1 MVFAGVVKTMLACR
15 LVFWRLISA
24 LRVQAVVL
32 VAIMQHIPP
41 REMQHVKVTCRRANR
56 RTSQVILEA
65 GSFCS
70 RVSTR
75 VTKETVAVGSSFAV
89 TFGIVERRRIVATK
103 AAASTAVGMT
113 ASDGPFPGSRTAAC
127 TGVNATAPLMMY
139 RFRPRISTMED
150 AALRGRE

>member
-1 MVFAGVVKTMLACR
+1 MVFAGVVKTMLTS
-15 LVFWRLISA
+15 FTGLISA

-41 REMQHVKVTCRRANR
+41 REMRVKVACRRASG
-56 RTSQVILEA
+56 RTSQVVLEA

-127 TGVNATAPLMMY
+127 TGVNATAADDVP
-139 RFRPRISTMED
+139 FPSPN
-150 AALRGRE
+150 